1 MIPNLSVSLTFNQRK
16 RDMRDEERINPGHDG
31 IRQAARVIGPLMIA
45 VGGMFTAIGM
55 ISFFSS
61 FGSFEPPQYFWCAF
75 IGLPLM
81 AFGGAV
87 TKFAYLGAIFRY
99 LAGEVAPVQKDTF
112 NYLAT
117 GVSPG
122 VKDLARAVSEG
133 LAEGRQVPHS
143 DDSKYCSHCG
153 QAIALDANFCSS
165 CGQKVV

>member
-1 MIPNLSVSLTFNQRK
+1 
-16 RDMRDEERINPGHDG
+16 MRDEELINPGHTG
-31 IRQAARVIGPLMIA
+31 IRQLARVVGPLMIM
-45 VGGMFTAIGM
+45 VGGVFTAIGM
-55 ISFFSS
+55 ISFFSA

-87 TKFAYLGAIFRY
+87 TKFAYLGSIFRY

-122 VKDLARAVSEG
+122 VKG
-133 LAEGRQVPHS
+133 LAKAVGEGFAEGTQVRSPGE
-143 DDSKYCSHCG
+143 SKYCSNCG
-153 QAIALDANFCSS
+153 QSLALDANFCSA
-165 CGQKVV
+165 CGQKQS

>member
-1 MIPNLSVSLTFNQRK
+1 
-16 RDMRDEERINPGHDG
+16 MRDEERINPGHDG
-31 IRQAARVIGPLMIA
+31 IRHAARVIGPLMIA
-45 VGGMFTAIGM
+45 AGGIFTAIGM

-81 AFGGAV
+81 AFGGIV
-87 TKFAYLGAIFRY
+87 TKFAYLGSIFRY

-122 VKDLARAVSEG
+122 VKDLARAVREG
-133 LAEGRQVPHS
+133 LTEGRQEPQS
-143 DDSKYCSHCG
+143 GDSKYCTNCG
-153 QAIALDANFCSS
+153 QAISPDANFCSS